1 MNEELRDLAAIRAL
15 NGLAP
20 EEAAQLDEEAA
31 RDPALAADVE
41 EYRSA
46 VAMLESAVARERAPH
61 DLFERVLAR
70 IAHERVPAP
79 AEAPTSRAKRFT
91 WRPRILVPSFAA
103 GVAAAAA
110 VVVIAVAL
118 SSSGS
123 LGTQDAL
130 ASVQGTAEFT
140 GVHGEARLYG
150 STDDD
155 GRLMLELADVP
166 ALGTGEHYEVWV
178 LRDSPGEAMEA
189 VGVFRPTAS
198 DVKLELRLPGPGAY
212 QAVDVSLEPDG
223 GSAEH
228 SGRSLAGGRFE
239 SPSTSPRA

>member
-1 MNEELRDLAAIRAL
+1 VNEELRDLAASDAL
-15 NGLAP
+15 GGLAP
-20 EEAAQLDEEAA
+20 EEAARLDEEAA
-31 RDPALAADVE
+31 QNPVVAAEVE
-41 EYRSA
+41 EYRST
-46 VAMLESAVARERAPH
+46 VAMLESAVAREPMPP
-61 DLFERVLAR
+61 DLFEGVLAQ

-110 VVVIAVAL
+110 VALIAVAL
-118 SSSGS
+118 SSNGS

-130 ASVQGTAEFT
+130 ASVQGTPEFA
-140 GVHGEARLYG
+140 GVHGKAQLFG
-150 STDDD
+150 STGDD
-155 GRLMLELADVP
+155 GRLVLDLADVP
-166 ALGTGEHYEVWV
+166 TLGTGEHYEVWV

-189 VGVFRPTAS
+189 VGVFRPTAR

-239 SPSTSPRA
+239 STST

>member
-1 MNEELRDLAAIRAL
+1 MNEELRDLAASDAL
-15 NGLAP
+15 GGLAP
-20 EEAAQLDEEAA
+20 EETARLDEEAA
-31 RDPALAADVE
+31 RDPALAAEVE
-41 EYRSA
+41 EYRST
-46 VAMLESAVARERAPH
+46 VAMLESAVARERAPE
-61 DLFERVLAR
+61 DLIDAILAQFES
-70 IAHERVPAP
+70 ERAQSHAEVPAP
-79 AEAPTSRAKRFT
+79 RTKRFT

-110 VVVIAVAL
+110 VAVIAVAL

-150 STDDD
+150 STADD
-155 GRLMLELADVP
+155 GRLVLDLADVP
-166 ALGTGEHYEVWV
+166 TLRTGEHYEVWV

-239 SPSTSPRA
+239 SPST

>member
-1 MNEELRDLAAIRAL
+1 MNEELRDLAACHAL
-15 NGLAP
+15 GGLAP
-20 EEAAQLDEEAA
+20 EETARLDEEAA
-31 RDPALAADVE
+31 QDSVLAAEVE
-41 EYRSA
+41 EYRST
-46 VAMLESAVARERAPH
+46 VTMLESAVARERAPE
-61 DLFERVLAR
+61 DLIDAILTRIESERASS
-70 IAHERVPAP
+70 H
-79 AEAPTSRAKRFT
+79 AEAPAPRTKGFT

-110 VVVIAVAL
+110 VAVIAVAL

-123 LGTQDAL
+123 LGTQNAL
-130 ASVQGTAEFT
+130 ASVQGTAEFA

-150 STDDD
+150 STADD
-155 GRLMLELADVP
+155 GRLVLDLADVP
-166 ALGTGEHYEVWV
+166 TLRTGEHYEVWV

-239 SPSTSPRA
+239 STPT